1 MNLKLLVILLALL
14 GSMYPILLNIFKRKS
29 STNPIPENVKDV
41 YDDETYTK
49 WRSYNAEHSRL
60 DLLSGIVS
68 LLVTFI
74 LLLANVF
81 SAFASLF
88 PATMFWQTIADNLTN
103 QGIEKDYGNSLPK
116 HCGREER
123 GKR

>member
-68 LLVTFI
+68 LVVTFI
-74 LLLANVF
+74 LLLTNVF
-81 SAFASLF
+81 SAFRS
-88 PATMFWQTIADNLTN
+88 
-103 QGIEKDYGNSLPK
+103 
-116 HCGREER
+116 GRPWR
-123 GKR
+123 P